1 MHCDCCDKLL
11 TDYECSIKHRV
22 EGYYL
27 NTCTKCLRDLGIPF
41 VGNTSLSR
49 KPTDEDLLEDDFED
63 LVVVED
69 SSDINMDD
77 LIFTNIDRFSEYD
90 E

>member
-41 VGNTSLSR
+41 VGNAELSR
-49 KPTDEDLLEDDFED
+49 KLEDSGDD
-63 LVVVED
+63 VMED
-69 SSDINMDD
+69 STDLNMDD